1 MFLRT
6 VVLPCPVGPETMV
19 RPDRSVKELT
29 RFCCSGVKPREANV
43 GAPQVAY
50 KETFTKEVN
59 VDSKYAKQ
67 SGGRGQYGHCKV
79 IFTPMDPN
87 GEETFR
93 QELSVRDA
101 PIIPLKLG
109 EAAFGLREDA
119 LKDTANERL
128 SFFAVQRFIFLEKAH
143 APEVDLG
150 IRPHIGDVNIGNLF
164 LESPVQQVHDIG
176 FDPWTLPIPVAG
188 ELAVPDAEFLLEF
201 RRGIPFAGHN
211 ERAGL
216 LGVAGKQIVKYG
228 IPLELCGSMKPV
240 EPAQPTGQ
248 GFRNNGYV
256 VHVYNQGSGE
266 LLTITLSR
274 EMEDTVPKPGTVSPT
289 LTV

>member
-1 MFLRT
+1 MR
-6 VVLPCPVGPETMV
+6 
-19 RPDRSVKELT
+19 
-29 RFCCSGVKPREANV
+29 
-43 GAPQVAY
+43 
-50 KETFTKEVN
+50 
-59 VDSKYAKQ
+59 
-67 SGGRGQYGHCKV
+67 
-79 IFTPMDPN
+79 
-87 GEETFR
+87 
-93 QELSVRDA
+93 
-101 PIIPLKLG
+101 
-109 EAAFGLREDA
+109 
-119 LKDTANERL
+119 
-128 SFFAVQRFIFLEKAH
+128 
-143 APEVDLG
+143 PEVDLC

-176 FDPWTLPIPVAG
+176 FDPWTISIPVAG

-216 LGVAGKQIVKYG
+216 LRVAGKQIVKYG

>member
-1 MFLRT
+1 MF
-6 VVLPCPVGPETMV
+6 
-19 RPDRSVKELT
+19 RS
-29 RFCCSGVKPREANV
+29 EAERC
-43 GAPQVAY
+43 QTLHY
-50 KETFTKEVN
+50 R
-59 VDSKYAKQ
+59 SR
-67 SGGRGQYGHCKV
+67 GGRCVVEQTHGEGDAGRGNERTLNGLGMQ
-79 IFTPMDPN
+79 TN
-87 GEETFR
+87 GEESFR

-128 SFFAVQRFIFLEKAH
+128 SFFAVQRFIFLKKAH

-150 IRPHIGDVNIGNLF
+150 IGSHIGDVNIGNFF
-164 LESPVQQVHDIG
+164 LESPVQQVHDIS
-176 FDPWTLPIPVAG
+176 FDPWTIPIPVAG
-188 ELAVPDAEFLLEF
+188 ELAVPDAEFLFEF

-211 ERAGL
+211 ERACL
-216 LGVAGKQIVKYG
+216 LGIAGKQIVKYG
-228 IPLELCGSMKPV
+228 IPFELCGSMKPV

-248 GFRNNGYV
+248 GFWNGGYV
-256 VHVYNQGSGE
+256 VHIYNQGSGE